1 LTYIYSPADTAQAT
15 AVPFTPGE
23 ALATRVAV
31 IGLGYVGLPLAVA
44 LAGRFETIGL
54 DIDTRRI
61 EELAG
66 GHDRTG
72 EITRER
78 LDASELA
85 LLTVPARCPPS
96 DFYIVTVP
104 TPIDGANRP
113 DLRLVE
119 SASRAIGALLPAAV
133 AEGRV
138 PVVVYESTVYPGVT
152 EDVCAPLL
160 EAASGLTCGRDFFLG
175 YSPERINPGDREHTI
190 DKITKVVSGQTPE
203 VLDRVAE
210 LYDAITSGGVFRA
223 RSIKAAEA
231 AKVIEN
237 AQRDINIAFMNEIA
251 QIFSRMDL
259 SVWDVLAAA
268 RTKWNFLP
276 FAPGLVGGHCI
287 GVDPYYLS
295 HRAEQL
301 GLDPRVILSGR
312 GINDAMAGWVGK
324 QLHEAR
330 QGKPGSVLVLG
341 LTFKENIP
349 DLRNSKV
356 ADLVCTLGR
365 FGHGVTVHD
374 PEADAAEAL
383 HEYGI
388 PLVADAL
395 SRKYDMVV
403 LAVPH
408 RAYCDMGGKALRK
421 LLAKG
426 GTLADLK
433 GELGAAA
440 DWTL

>member
-1 LTYIYSPADTAQAT
+1 MYSPLDAKRAAPLAVGEAT
-15 AVPFTPGE
+15 A
-23 ALATRVAV
+23 LRVAV
-31 IGLGYVGLPLAVA
+31 VGLGYVGLPLAVA
-44 LAGRFETIGL
+44 LAEKFDTIGL
-54 DIDTRRI
+54 DIDVRRI
-61 EELAG
+61 EELAEG
-66 GHDRTG
+66 RDRTG
-72 EITRER
+72 EIDAGR

-85 LLTVPARCPPS
+85 LLAEPGRCPPC

-113 DLRLVE
+113 DLSNVE
-119 SASRAIGALLPAAV
+119 AASRTVGAMLPAAV

-138 PVVVYESTVYPGVT
+138 PVVVFESTVYPGVT
-152 EDVCAPLL
+152 EDICAPIL
-160 EAASGLTCGRDFFLG
+160 EAASGLECGKDFFLG

-203 VLDRVAE
+203 VLDRVAD
-210 LYDAITSGGVFRA
+210 LYGAITSGGVFRA
-223 RSIKAAEA
+223 ASIKAAEA

-251 QIFSRMDL
+251 QIFSAMDL

-301 GLDPRVILSGR
+301 GLDPRVILAGR
-312 GINDAMAGWVGK
+312 GINDSMAGWVGRR
-324 QLHEAR
+324 LHEVR
-330 QGKPGSVLVLG
+330 GGKPGSVLVLG

-365 FGHGVTVHD
+365 LGHAVTVHD
-374 PEADAAEAL
+374 AHADPAEAM
-383 HEYGI
+383 HGYGI
-388 PLVADAL
+388 PLVAEAL
-395 SRKYDMVV
+395 EGRYDLVV

-408 RAYCDMGGKALRK
+408 RAYLETGGKGLRG
-421 LLAKG
+421 LVAEG

-433 GELGAAA
+433 GVLGDA

>member
-1 LTYIYSPADTAQAT
+1 MYPSIAAASAGKAEFEAAT
-15 AVPFTPGE
+15 G
-23 ALATRVAV
+23 TRVAV
-31 IGLGYVGLPLAVA
+31 VGLGYVGLPLAVA
-44 LAGRFETIGL
+44 LARQFETIGL

-61 EELAG
+61 EELAT

-72 EITRER
+72 EIDAAR
-78 LDASELA
+78 LGESTLA
-85 LLTVPARCPPS
+85 LLADPAACPPA

-113 DLRLVE
+113 DLRIVE
-119 SASRAIGALLPAAV
+119 AASRTIAGMLPAAV

-152 EDVCAPLL
+152 EEICAPIL
-160 EAASGLTCGRDFFLG
+160 EAGSGLECGKDFFLG

-190 DKITKVVSGQTPE
+190 DKITKVVAGQTPE
-203 VLDRVAE
+203 VLERVAE
-210 LYDAITSGGVFRA
+210 LYNAITSGGVFRA
-223 RSIKAAEA
+223 ASIKAAEA

-301 GLDPRVILSGR
+301 GLDPRVILAGR
-312 GINDAMAGWVGK
+312 GINDSMAAWVGK

-330 QGKPGSVLVLG
+330 GGKPGSVLMLG

-356 ADLVCTLGR
+356 ADLVSTLGR
-365 FGHGVTVHD
+365 LGHGVTVHD
-374 PEADAAEAL
+374 AHADAAEAL

-395 SRKYDMVV
+395 DRQYDLVV

-408 RAYCDMGGKALRK
+408 REYLAMGGEELRG
-421 LLAKG
+421 LLVDG

-433 GELGAAA
+433 GELRSAA

>member
-1 LTYIYSPADTAQAT
+1 MYPLVDTASAQPAQ
-15 AVPFTPGE
+15 PGDSTT
-23 ALATRVAV
+23 LRVAV

-44 LAGRFETIGL
+44 LADKFQTIGI
-54 DIDTRRI
+54 DIDARRI
-61 EELAG
+61 DELAR

-72 EITRER
+72 EIAAHR
-78 LDASELA
+78 LDRSALA
-85 LLTVPARCPPS
+85 LLADPARCPAC

-113 DLRLVE
+113 DLRLIE
-119 SASRAIGALLPAAV
+119 AASRTIAAMLPAAV

-152 EDVCAPLL
+152 EDICAPIL
-160 EAASGLTCGRDFFLG
+160 EAGSGLECGRDFFLG

-203 VLDRVAE
+203 VLERVAH
-210 LYDAITSGGVFRA
+210 LYGAITSGGVFRA
-223 RSIKAAEA
+223 ASIKAAEA

-251 QIFSRMDL
+251 QIFAAMDL

-301 GLDPRVILSGR
+301 GLDPRVILAGR
-312 GINDAMAGWVGK
+312 GINDAMAGWVATK
-324 QLHEAR
+324 LHEAR
-330 QGKPGSVLVLG
+330 CGKPGSVLILG

-356 ADLVCTLGR
+356 ADLVCALGR
-365 FGHGVTVHD
+365 LGHAVTVHD
-374 PEADAAEAL
+374 AHADSAEAM

-388 PLVADAL
+388 PLVPDAL
-395 SRKYDMVV
+395 DRRYDLVV

-408 RAYCDMGGKALRK
+408 REYLAMGTAALRA
-421 LLAKG
+421 LVADG

-433 GELGAAA
+433 GELAAIA

>member
-1 LTYIYSPADTAQAT
+1 MYSPAHAAGAT
-15 AVPFTPGE
+15 PAKLGDANT
-23 ALATRVAV
+23 TRVTV

-78 LDASELA
+78 LEASELA
-85 LLTVPARCPPS
+85 LLADPAGCPPS

-119 SASRAIGALLPAAV
+119 SASRAIGAMLPAAV

-152 EDVCAPLL
+152 EEVCAPIL
-160 EAASGLTCGRDFFLG
+160 EATSGLECGKDFFLG

-203 VLDRVAE
+203 VLERVAD
-210 LYDAITSGGVFRA
+210 LYGAITRGGVFRA
-223 RSIKAAEA
+223 KSIKAAEA

-251 QIFSRMDL
+251 QIFSALDI
-259 SVWDVLAAA
+259 SIWDVLAAA

-312 GINDAMAGWVGK
+312 GINDAMAGWLGR

-330 QGKPGSVLVLG
+330 GGKPGSVLVLG

-365 FGHGVTVHD
+365 LGHGVTVHD
-374 PEADAAEAL
+374 PQADPAEAL

-388 PLVADAL
+388 PLVSDAL
-395 SRKYDMVV
+395 SRRYDMVV

-408 RAYCDMGGKALRK
+408 REYLDMGAKALRK
-421 LLAKG
+421 LVARG

-433 GELGAAA
+433 GELGGAA

>member
-1 LTYIYSPADTAQAT
+1 MYSRSSSGTPCTSPTDTAAT
-15 AVPFTPGE
+15 GP
-23 ALATRVAV
+23 R
-31 IGLGYVGLPLAVA
+31 IG
-44 LAGRFETIGL
+44 
-54 DIDTRRI
+54 
-61 EELAG
+61 ELAR

-72 EITRER
+72 EIDADR
-78 LDASELA
+78 LGASTLA
-85 LLTVPARCPPS
+85 LLAEPADCPPC

-113 DLRLVE
+113 DLRMVE
-119 SASRAIGALLPAAV
+119 AASRTVGAMLPAAL

-152 EDVCAPLL
+152 EDICAPIL
-160 EAASGLTCGRDFFLG
+160 EAASGLTCGQDFFLG

-203 VLDRVAE
+203 VLERVAQ
-210 LYDAITSGGVFRA
+210 LYGAITSGGVFRA
-223 RSIKAAEA
+223 ASIKAAEA

-251 QIFSRMDL
+251 QIFAKMDL

-312 GINDAMAGWVGK
+312 GINDAMAAWVGK

-330 QGKPGSVLVLG
+330 GGKPGSVLVLG

-356 ADLVCTLGR
+356 ADLVSTLGR
-365 FGHGVTVHD
+365 LGHGVTVHD
-374 PEADAAEAL
+374 GHADSSEAL

-395 SRKYDMVV
+395 ERRYDLVV

-408 RAYCDMGGKALRK
+408 REYLALGGAKLRG
-421 LLAKG
+421 LLTKG

>member
-1 LTYIYSPADTAQAT
+1 MYSPAQAAGATPARLGDANTA
-15 AVPFTPGE
+15 
-23 ALATRVAV
+23 RVTV

-61 EELAG
+61 EELAA

-78 LDASELA
+78 LEASELA
-85 LLTVPARCPPS
+85 LLADPAGCPPS

-104 TPIDGANRP
+104 TPIDEANRP

-119 SASRAIGALLPAAV
+119 SASRAIGAMLPAAV

-152 EDVCAPLL
+152 EDVCAPIL
-160 EAASGLTCGRDFFLG
+160 EATSGLECGKDFFLG

-203 VLDRVAE
+203 VLERVAD
-210 LYDAITSGGVFRA
+210 LYGAITRGGVFRA

-251 QIFSRMDL
+251 QIFSAMDI
-259 SVWDVLAAA
+259 SIWDVLAAA

-312 GINDAMAGWVGK
+312 GINDAMAGWLGNR
-324 QLHEAR
+324 LHAAR
-330 QGKPGSVLVLG
+330 DGKPGSVLVLG

-365 FGHGVTVHD
+365 LGHAVTVHD
-374 PEADAAEAL
+374 PQADPAEAL

-395 SRKYDMVV
+395 SRRYDMVV

-408 RAYCDMGGKALRK
+408 REYLDMGAKALRK
-421 LLAKG
+421 LVSRG

-433 GELGAAA
+433 GELGSAA

>member
-1 LTYIYSPADTAQAT
+1 MFPPLAASPARL
-15 AVPFTPGE
+15 PGQPVC
-23 ALATRVAV
+23 AATRVTV
-31 IGLGYVGLPLAVA
+31 VGLGYVGLPLAVA
-44 LAGRFETIGL
+44 LAGQFSVTGL
-54 DIDTRRI
+54 DIDCRRI
-61 EELAG
+61 AELAD

-72 EITRER
+72 EVEAER
-78 LDASELA
+78 LGASSLGVTSDPLA
-85 LLTVPARCPPS
+85 CPPC

-119 SASRAIGALLPAAV
+119 AASRTVGAMLPAAV
-133 AEGRV
+133 AEGRA

-152 EDVCAPLL
+152 EELCAPLL
-160 EAASGLTCGRDFFLG
+160 EQASGLVCGRDFFVG

-190 DKITKVVSGQTPE
+190 DRITKVVSGQTPE
-203 VLDRVAE
+203 VLDRVAD
-210 LYDAITSGGVFRA
+210 LYGAITTGGVFRA
-223 RSIKAAEA
+223 ASIKAAEA

-268 RTKWNFLP
+268 NTKWNFLP
-276 FAPGLVGGHCI
+276 FTPGLVGGHCI

-301 GLDPRVILSGR
+301 GLDPRVILAGR
-312 GINDAMAGWVGK
+312 GINDGMAGWLGRE
-324 QLHEAR
+324 LHAAR
-330 QGKPGSVLVLG
+330 RERPGSVLMLG

-365 FGHGVTVHD
+365 LGHAVTVHD
-374 PEADAAEAL
+374 PHAYSAEAMQ
-383 HEYGI
+383 EYGI

-395 SRKYDMVV
+395 ERRYDMVV

-408 RAYCDMGGKALRK
+408 RQYLAMGADSLRG
-421 LLAKG
+421 LVADG

-433 GELGAAA
+433 GVVGTAA
-440 DWTL
+440 DWRL

>member
-1 LTYIYSPADTAQAT
+1 MSGCRWRWRWRGSSTPSASISTLAASTNADST
-15 AVPFTPGE
+15 
-23 ALATRVAV
+23 
-31 IGLGYVGLPLAVA
+31 
-44 LAGRFETIGL
+44 
-54 DIDTRRI
+54 
-61 EELAG
+61 
-66 GHDRTG
+66 
-72 EITRER
+72 
-78 LDASELA
+78 LA
-85 LLTVPARCPPS
+85 LLADPACCPPS

-113 DLRLVE
+113 DLRIVE
-119 SASRAIGALLPAAV
+119 AASRTIAAMLPAAI

-152 EDVCAPLL
+152 EEICAPIL
-160 EAASGLTCGRDFFLG
+160 EAGSGLKCGEDFFLG

-203 VLDRVAE
+203 VLERVAG
-210 LYDAITSGGVFRA
+210 LYNAITSGGVFRA
-223 RSIKAAEA
+223 ASIKAAEA

-251 QIFSRMDL
+251 QIFDKMDL

-324 QLHEAR
+324 RLHEVR
-330 QGKPGSVLVLG
+330 GGSPGSVLVLG

-365 FGHGVTVHD
+365 LGHAVTVHD
-374 PEADAAEAL
+374 AHADSAEAL

-395 SRKYDMVV
+395 ERRYDMVL

-408 RAYCDMGGKALRK
+408 REYLALGGKALRG
-421 LLAKG
+421 LLAPG

-433 GELGAAA
+433 GELGDAA

>member
-1 LTYIYSPADTAQAT
+1 MYSPAQTAQA
-15 AVPFTPGE
+15 APFQPGE
-23 ALATRVAV
+23 TLATRVTV
-31 IGLGYVGLPLAVA
+31 VGLGYVGLPLAVA
-44 LAGRFETIGL
+44 LAGRFDTIGL
-54 DIDTRRI
+54 DVDTRRI
-61 EELAG
+61 EELAA

-85 LLTVPARCPPS
+85 LLTDATRCPPS

-113 DLRLVE
+113 DLRIVE
-119 SASRAIGALLPAAV
+119 SASRTIGAMLPAAC

-152 EDVCAPLL
+152 EDVCAPIL
-160 EAASGLTCGRDFFLG
+160 EAVSGLECGKDFFLG

-203 VLDRVAE
+203 VLERVAE
-210 LYDAITSGGVFRA
+210 LYGAITSGGVFRA

-251 QIFSRMDL
+251 QIFSKMDL

-301 GLDPRVILSGR
+301 GIDPRVILSGR
-312 GINDAMAGWVGK
+312 GINDSMAGWVGK

-330 QGKPGSVLVLG
+330 GGKPGSVLVLG

-365 FGHGVTVHD
+365 LGHGVTVHD
-374 PEADAAEAL
+374 PEADPAEAL

-388 PLVADAL
+388 PLVGDAL

-408 RAYCDMGGKALRK
+408 RAYLDMGGKALRK

>member
-1 LTYIYSPADTAQAT
+1 MFSPEQTDKASPATYGQALT
-15 AVPFTPGE
+15 
-23 ALATRVAV
+23 LRVAV
-31 IGLGYVGLPLAVA
+31 LGLGYVGLPLAVA
-44 LAGRFETIGL
+44 LAKHFETIGV
-54 DIDTRRI
+54 DIDARRI
-61 EELAG
+61 AELG
-66 GHDRTG
+66 QGHDRTG
-72 EITRER
+72 EIEAAR
-78 LDASELA
+78 LAASELA
-85 LLTVPARCPPS
+85 LTHDPAACPPA

-104 TPIDGANRP
+104 TPIDSANRP

-119 SASRAIGALLPAAV
+119 AASRTIGAMLPAAL

-152 EDVCAPLL
+152 EDICAPIL
-160 EAASGLTCGRDFFLG
+160 EAASGLVCGKDFFLG

-203 VLDRVAE
+203 VLDRVAN
-210 LYDAITSGGVFRA
+210 LYGAITSGGVFRA
-223 RSIKAAEA
+223 ASIKAAEA

-251 QIFSRMDL
+251 QIFSAMDL

-295 HRAEQL
+295 HRAEKL
-301 GLDPRVILSGR
+301 GLDPRVILAGR
-312 GINDAMAGWVGK
+312 GINDSMASWVGQK
-324 QLHEAR
+324 LHGVR
-330 QGKPGSVLVLG
+330 GGKAGSVLMLG

-356 ADLVCTLGR
+356 ADLVATLAGL
-365 FGHGVTVHD
+365 GHTVTVHD
-374 PEADAAEAL
+374 PHADAAEAL
-383 HEYGI
+383 HEYG
-388 PLVADAL
+388 LTLAGDAL
-395 SRKYDMVV
+395 SGTYDMVV
-403 LAVPH
+403 HAVSH
-408 RAYCDMGGKALRK
+408 REYLMLGPEKLRG
-421 LLAKG
+421 LLNDG

-433 GELGAAA
+433 GQLGTGA

>member
-1 LTYIYSPADTAQAT
+1 LSTLSI
-15 AVPFTPGE
+15 
-23 ALATRVAV
+23 RVVV

-44 LAGRFETIGL
+44 LAKHFETVGL
-54 DIDTRRI
+54 DVDTKRI
-61 EELAG
+61 AELEA

-72 EITRER
+72 EIERER
-78 LDASELA
+78 LEASA
-85 LLTVPARCPPS
+85 LSLTADPAACPPA

-104 TPIDGANRP
+104 TPIDAANRP
-113 DLRLVE
+113 DLRMVE
-119 SASRAIGALLPAAV
+119 AASRAVAAMLPAAV
-133 AEGRV
+133 AEGRS

-152 EDVCAPLL
+152 EDICAPIL
-160 EAASGLTCGRDFFLG
+160 ASGSGLTCGADFFLG

-203 VLDRVAE
+203 VLERVAA

-223 RSIKAAEA
+223 KSIKAAEA

-251 QIFSRMDL
+251 QIFGAMDL
-259 SVWDVLAAA
+259 SVWDVLEAA

-295 HRAEQL
+295 HRAEEL
-301 GLDPRVILSGR
+301 GMDPKVILAGR
-312 GINDAMAGWVGK
+312 GVNDSMADWVAG
-324 QLHEAR
+324 QLHAVR
-330 QGKPGSVLVLG
+330 GGKAGKALVLG
-341 LTFKENIP
+341 LTFKENVP

-356 ADLVCTLGR
+356 ADLIAALSALG
-365 FGHGVTVHD
+365 HEVTVHD
-374 PEADAAEAL
+374 PHADAAEAN
-383 HEYGI
+383 HEYGLKLGELEGEHD
-388 PLVADAL
+388 LVL
-395 SRKYDMVV
+395 

-408 RAYCDMGGKALRK
+408 REFLTIGGDLRRY
-421 LLAKG
+421 LAPG

-433 GELGAAA
+433 GELGDAA
-440 DWTL
+440 DWSL